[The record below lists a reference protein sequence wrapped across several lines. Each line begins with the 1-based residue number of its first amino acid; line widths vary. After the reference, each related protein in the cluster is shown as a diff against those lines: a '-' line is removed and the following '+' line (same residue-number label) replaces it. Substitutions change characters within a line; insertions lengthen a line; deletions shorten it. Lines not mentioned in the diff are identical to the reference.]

1 VTLNKPLFLQA
12 LSGDAAIPFSAQ
24 EIRSMLDALLV
35 GSGVLTSTSLAVA
48 QRGAGANFS
57 VDVGA
62 GWAAVAGTSVAD
74 QGKYLAESTATVN
87 LAIAG
92 APGAGFS
99 RLDLVYAQIRDR
111 QADGG
116 ASYDWIL
123 AVATGVSSGV
133 LPAVPANA
141 IPLAQIGP
149 VVNTTPSITT
159 SLITDLR
166 TQPSAAGFRAR
177 SVTFATSGGTTSAP
191 FVGLTGG
198 PQMTVP
204 LLAGQQVLVTVSA
217 LASISGGAGH
227 SAQMG
232 FNVAGAA
239 SQAPSAADATETQN
253 ADGHTI
259 SRTSLYV
266 APSTGLYT
274 FDTRYGAVNGTT
286 ATFINRRLTI
296 AAA

>member
-12 LSGDAAIPFSAQ
+12 LPGDTALPYSAQ
-24 EIRSMLDALLV
+24 EIRTMLDALLV
-35 GSGVLTSTSLAVA
+35 GSGVLTSASLAVA

-57 VDVGA
+57 VDVAA

-74 QGKYLAESTATVN
+74 QGKYLAESTATMNV
-87 LAIAG
+87 AIAG

-116 ASYDWIL
+116 ASYDWVIDK
-123 AVATGVSSGV
+123 ATGVSSGV
-133 LPAVPANA
+133 LPATPANA
-141 IPLAQIGP
+141 LPLAQIGP
-149 VVNTTPSITT
+149 VINTTPSITN

-177 SVTFATSGGTTSAP
+177 AVTFATSGGTVSAP

-198 PQMTVP
+198 PQLTVP

-217 LASISGGAGH
+217 LASISGGTGH

-239 SQAPSAADATETQN
+239 SQSPSAVDAAETQS
-253 ADGHTI
+253 ADPQTI
-259 SRTSLYV
+259 SRTILYT

-286 ATFINRRLTI
+286 ATFANRRLI
-296 AAA
+296 VAPA